1 MSQERAQAKAK
12 VVRDSKD
19 PDAVTDVD
27 MHQLLV
33 KSGGTPVSLFK
44 PGAVG
49 WRHVEPGVD
58 QHVDQHELYHE
69 ILRKGFE
76 IEEDDEAGLVI
87 EVQSDFLLSGVNLAI
102 NNVATG
108 AVVEDERRDSSGKL
122 VVGRLVPGSYELFL
136 YTHECVTNMDTAGRS
151 MRPFDLAL
159 KISVRLLRIAGTNDA
174 SAAKASVPVEI
185 LDWSQGREGQPRVQE
200 TTAAAPLTVTPE
212 ELVCLKE
219 FLPLPKSLNGYISMG
234 SVDLSEAFYI
244 GTNSYHSHEMSFTP
258 IKGHTALR
266 IIIAKSNSKIALLEQ
281 SGRKL
286 VAQSRPVEAG
296 KG

>member
-1 MSQERAQAKAK
+1 MQ
-12 VVRDSKD
+12 
-19 PDAVTDVD
+19 
-27 MHQLLV
+27 QLLV
-33 KSGGTPVSLFK
+33 KSGGSPVSLFQ

-58 QHVDQHELYHE
+58 QHVDQHELYLE
-69 ILRKGFE
+69 IFRKGFE
-76 IEEDDEAGLVI
+76 IEADDEAGLII
-87 EVQSDFLLSGVNLAI
+87 EVQSDFLLSGVNVAI

-136 YTHECVTNMDTAGRS
+136 YTHECVTNMATSLSSPDGRS

-159 KISVRLLRIAGTNDA
+159 KISVRLLRVAGANDA
-174 SAAKASVPVEI
+174 SAATASVPVEI
-185 LDWSQGREGQPRVQE
+185 LDWSQARDGQPRVQG
-200 TTAAAPLTVTPE
+200 TAAAAPLAVTPE

-219 FLPLPKSLNGYISMG
+219 FLPLPRSLDGYISMG
-234 SVDLSEAFYI
+234 SVDLSETFYI

-266 IIIAKSNSKIALLEQ
+266 IIIAKSNSKIVLLEQ
-281 SGRKL
+281 SGRQV
-286 VAQSRPVEAG
+286 VAQSRPAEAG